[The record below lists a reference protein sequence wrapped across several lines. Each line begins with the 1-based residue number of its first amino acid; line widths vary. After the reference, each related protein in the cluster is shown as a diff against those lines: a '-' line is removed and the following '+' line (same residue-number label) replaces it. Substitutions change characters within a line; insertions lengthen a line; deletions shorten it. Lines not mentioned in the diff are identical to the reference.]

1 MYTGSVVPRFLR
13 TSIQFFPKLWIS
25 VSRSLIP
32 YKTFPLATFK
42 RRISI
47 AVMSTSSPP
56 TPPSR
61 ALIDDERRFKTITL
75 PCEWVEDYR
84 PGGYHPVVLGDV
96 FNHQYKVIRKLGE
109 GSYSTVWLA
118 HDLNNSRYVALK
130 MLVSEVS
137 ESTTELRILRHIIE
151 YAPEEG
157 SRYITR
163 LLDEFEHRGPNGL
176 HKCLVLEPMGP
187 SVNTMVEEL
196 PQFKPRRRGMKIRYP
211 LQMAKSI
218 LKQSLQALAFLHENG
233 IAHGDFQPGNILFPL
248 IDVDSTPEE
257 LLLQEEDVQARSI
270 SPPVQRL
277 DGKQDKWAP
286 QYLCVAQ
293 PLVPFTYYAEGF
305 KVKLSDM
312 GGAYFFTDPPTKPV
326 TPLGLRAP
334 ELILTGAVNNTVDIW
349 SFGCLIFEL
358 ITGQPLF
365 CIPCSEMEDDD
376 HLLSLTAQLGA
387 LPDELFRHWT
397 TSSLYFTPER
407 KLFNCQLGGVAPG
420 EEPLIVEQTSMEECF
435 DRAGP
440 DLDEEEANKVKALI
454 RWILQYDPGKRP
466 SPTKILSDPWFCEID
481 VEDDPS
487 KVSIV

>member
-1 MYTGSVVPRFLR
+1 M
-13 TSIQFFPKLWIS
+13 SI
-25 VSRSLIP
+25 
-32 YKTFPLATFK
+32 
-42 RRISI
+42 
-47 AVMSTSSPP
+47 SSPP

-75 PCEWVEDYR
+75 PCEWVEEYH

-96 FNHQYKVIRKLGE
+96 FNQYKVIRKLGE

-130 MLVSEVS
+130 ILVSEIS

-151 YAPEEG
+151 FAPEEG

-196 PQFKPRRRGMKIRYP
+196 PQFNPRKRGMKIRYP

-218 LKQSLQALAFLHENG
+218 LKQSLQALAFLHKNG
-233 IAHGDFQPGNILFPL
+233 IAHRDFQPGNILFAL
-248 IDVDSTPEE
+248 NDIDSTPEG

-293 PLVPFTYYAEGF
+293 PLVPFTCYAEGF
-305 KVKLSDM
+305 MVKLSDM
-312 GGAYFFTDPPTKPV
+312 GGAYFFTDPLTKPV

-334 ELILTGAVNNTVDIW
+334 ELIFNGAVTNTVDIW

-365 CIPCSEMEDDD
+365 CIPFSDMEDDD

-387 LPDELFRHWT
+387 LPEELFKHWT

-407 KLFNCQLGGVAPG
+407 KLFNCQLGGVPPG
-420 EEPLIVEQTSMEECF
+420 EEPLILEQTSMEDCF
-435 DRAGP
+435 DRADP

-454 RWILQYDPGKRP
+454 RWILQYDPAKRP
-466 SPTKILSDPWFCEID
+466 SPAQILSAPWFCEID
-481 VEDDPS
+481 VEYPA